1 MKKTIFLYLVALFAI
16 LLGSC
21 SRKEQMT
28 HALVKDINDSV
39 MKIEKDGNG
48 VDVDVRKA
56 IYTAGAVQ
64 GGDSIVLNYFGS
76 LNTGDCQAVSIQLLP
91 RAGRHVEA
99 VFDPKAPLKTD
110 NKPVTKEEKK
120 EQDEFYKNLHK

>member
-1 MKKTIFLYLVALFAI
+1 MRKTFFFCLMALFA
-16 LLGSC
+16 LMLGSC
-21 SRKEQMT
+21 SKKEQMT

-39 MKIEKDGNG
+39 MKIEKDGNR

-76 LNTGDCQAVSIQLLP
+76 LNTGDCQAVSVQLLP